1 MATKVAVIM
10 GGASFER
17 NFSLKSGALVS
28 EALEKRGYEVLPLDA
43 DAHLVDTLRAE
54 KPDVAFVCLHGRA
67 EKTAQYLHFWSSSRF
82 RMWVQGLHLV
92 EQPGT
97 RLTCRLLCARPGQ
110 GGVRGHLA
118 SSDCADCQCIQRPWR
133 CSCS

>member
-54 KPDVAFVCLHGRA
+54 KMV
-67 EKTAQYLHFWSSSRF
+67 QYRRFWSSSRF
-82 RMWVQGLHLV
+82 RMWAQVLHLV
-92 EQPGT
+92 GQPGT
-97 RLTCRLLCARPGQ
+97 KLTCHLLCVRPGQ
-110 GGVRGHLA
+110 RRSPR
-118 SSDCADCQCIQRPWR
+118 SSGLLRLY
-133 CSCS
+133 

>member
-17 NFSLKSGALVS
+17 NFSLKSGTLVS

-54 KPDVAFVCLHGRA
+54 KPDVAFVCLHGAGGEDGAVPALLEFLKIPYVGSRPASCRA
-67 EKTAQYLHFWSSSRF
+67 AWN
-82 RMWVQGLHLV
+82 
-92 EQPGT
+92 
-97 RLTCRLLCARPGQ
+97 
-110 GGVRGHLA
+110 
-118 SSDCADCQCIQRPWR
+118 
-133 CSCS
+133 

>member
-54 KPDVAFVCLHGRA
+54 KPDVAFVCLHGA
-67 EKTAQYLHFWSSSRF
+67 GGEDGAVPALLEF
-82 RMWVQGLHLV
+82 RMWAQGLHLV

-97 RLTCRLLCARPGQ
+97 KLTCRLLCVRPGQ
-110 GGVRGHLA
+110 RRSPR
-118 SSDCADCQCIQRPWR
+118 SSGLLRLC
-133 CSCS
+133 

>member
-28 EALEKRGYEVLPLDA
+28 EALEKCGYEVLPLDA

-54 KPDVAFVCLHGRA
+54 KPDVAFVCLHGA
-67 EKTAQYLHFWSSSRF
+67 GGEDGAVPALLWAQGQRL
-82 RMWVQGLHLV
+82 VGLRGIRQICH
-92 EQPGT
+92 
-97 RLTCRLLCARPGQ
+97 LLCVKPGQ
-110 GGVRGHLA
+110 RRSPRLFGPLRL
-118 SSDCADCQCIQRPWR
+118 C
-133 CSCS
+133 

>member
-43 DAHLVDTLRAE
+43 DAHLVDTRE
-54 KPDVAFVCLHGRA
+54 TRCCVCV
-67 EKTAQYLHFWSSSRF
+67 SSRCG
-82 RMWVQGLHLV
+82 R
-92 EQPGT
+92 
-97 RLTCRLLCARPGQ
+97 RRRRSTCTF
-110 GGVRGHLA
+110 GVPQDSVCGFKA
-118 SSDCADCQCIQRPWR
+118 CIL
-133 CSCS
+133 